1 MKAVVR
7 RWLERIP
14 GAVPLARLVLETI
27 RVCLSYRV
35 TGLAA
40 EGGFFMLLSL
50 PPFVLGLFGGVGYL
64 GIILGPD
71 GVERLTAAVAEYAS
85 GFLTE
90 SSIDDLLLP
99 TIRDVLQGGRPDLI
113 SVGFLLALWS
123 GSRALNVFV
132 DTISIMYGQGDGR
145 GILHQRFLTFGLY
158 TLGVVVAVVL
168 LPLVLLGPAIIEAW
182 LPDRSP
188 C

>member
-1 MKAVVR
+1 MTVKAVVR

-71 GVERLTAAVAEYAS
+71 GVERLTTLFRSRRAH
-85 GFLTE
+85 
-90 SSIDDLLLP
+90 
-99 TIRDVLQGGRPDLI
+99 RGR
-113 SVGFLLALWS
+113 
-123 GSRALNVFV
+123 
-132 DTISIMYGQGDGR
+132 R
-145 GILHQRFLTFGLY
+145 GICVR
-158 TLGVVVAVVL
+158 
-168 LPLVLLGPAIIEAW
+168 LPHRVEH
-182 LPDRSP
+182 R
-188 C
+188 